1 MSNENRKITVYSTPF
16 CAPCDALKNYLTE
29 REIPFS
35 VRDPMMDESA
45 ADLLAS
51 RNIRS
56 APALEVDDDI
66 YAGAALSAERLEEL
80 FPRR

>member
-1 MSNENRKITVYSTPF
+1 MIDENPEITVYSTPF
-16 CAPCDALKNYLTE
+16 CAPCEALKSYLTG

-56 APALEVDDDI
+56 APALEVNGNI